1 MDFRAK
7 RQAIVKLP
15 ADRPPLRLSD
25 HVAFFSY
32 RWLAWAIAAL
42 ALTLPGRP
50 VATLPREAG
59 LLLLIGVINVVATAL
74 AQSYVR
80 IARQRPALLA
90 LDLAAGAAV
99 LWLSGSAYLPFMPY
113 ALAGLVLPGLLFGW
127 RGALSAAA
135 AFIALDVIGLGLLNR
150 EAALSGVAL
159 AVRPLTPLAFGG
171 VWATLGRLLPPAH
184 EADDGRAGRPARSG
198 PGADARDEGPHPR
211 PQQPPRL
218 SDLARP
224 EAAPGPSNLAA
235 GPMVLLRA
243 AEQRSDLARRV
254 LYDLSPAQ
262 AASLAGSLEQ
272 LGAAAAR
279 QGELEVRVS
288 CTGAPRPIGQAQHS
302 LLLRVAHEALLNVQ
316 QHARARTATLT
327 LAYESAAVTLVV
339 RDDGVGLLDGTYERP
354 GLHALRAVR
363 YRLAELDGQLAVFES
378 EDGGVTVRAT
388 LPLEG

>member
-1 MDFRAK
+1 M
-7 RQAIVKLP
+7 KLP
-15 ADRPPLRLSD
+15 ADQQPLRLSD

-32 RWLAWAIAAL
+32 RWLAWAVAAL

-50 VATLPREAG
+50 VATLPRDAG

-80 IARQRPALLA
+80 VARQRPALLA

-99 LWLSGSAYLPFMPY
+99 LWLSGSTYLPFLPY
-113 ALAGLVLPGLLFGW
+113 ALAGLVLPALLFGW
-127 RGALSAAA
+127 RGALGAAA
-135 AFIALDVIGLGLLNR
+135 VFVALDMAGLSLLNPG
-150 EAALSGVAL
+150 AALSGLAL
-159 AVRPLTPLAFGG
+159 AVRPLVPVAFGG
-171 VWATLGRLLPPAH
+171 AWVAAGRLMAHARPAY
-184 EADDGRAGRPARSG
+184 DGRPGRQARQGAGVARP
-198 PGADARDEGPHPR
+198 DEEGQPR
-211 PQQPPRL
+211 AQQPPRL
-218 SDLARP
+218 ADMGRP
-224 EAAPGPSNLAA
+224 EAGPGRANLAV

-243 AEQRSDLARRV
+243 AEQRADPSRRV
-254 LYDLSPAQ
+254 LYDLNPAQ
-262 AASLAGSLEQ
+262 AASLAASLEQ

-279 QGELEVRVS
+279 QGDLEVRVS
-288 CTGAPRPIGQAQHS
+288 CTGSPRPLGQAQHS

-316 QHARARTATLT
+316 QHARAHTADLT

-339 RDDGVGLLDGTYERP
+339 HDDGVGLLDGTYERP

-388 LPLEG
+388 LPLDG